1 MSIATSKEG
10 FRYLRIAWAALV
22 IAVVAAAALGWTGY
36 WYLGKE
42 QSGDLTL
49 KRRLAEMQA
58 RVNTARRERDD
69 LLASSVM
76 FAGLMRQGIL
86 LEERRLEFI
95 ERLDSLNTRHRL
107 LSLEYDFAPQRS
119 LPAPGGRVFEAVEV
133 LGSRVTVKV
142 LALHEGD
149 LIAFLDELAKPPRGY
164 NPIQS
169 CNLRR
174 LQAGSGNQVN
184 ARVDAECTLEWIT
197 LKDKR
202 GARAN

>member
-10 FRYLRIAWAALV
+10 FRYLRIAWVTLA
-22 IAVVAAAALGWTGY
+22 IAVTAAAALGWTGY

-42 QSGDLTL
+42 KSGDLTL
-49 KRRLAEMQA
+49 KRQLGEMQT

-76 FAGLMRQGIL
+76 FAGLLRQGIL
-86 LEERRLEFI
+86 VEESRLELI
-95 ERLDSLNTRHRL
+95 ERFDRLNTRHRL
-107 LSLEYDFAPQRS
+107 LGLEYDFEPQRT
-119 LPAPGGRVFEAVEV
+119 LPAPGGRVFEAIEV
-133 LGSRVTVKV
+133 LGSRVKVKV

-169 CNLRR
+169 CRLRR
-174 LQAGSGNQVN
+174 LEAGMVIQAN
-184 ARVDAECTLEWIT
+184 ARVEAECTLEWIT

-202 GARAN
+202 GARAS